1 MWQDGK
7 VCHAVYRRARI
18 CPAEVKA
25 MEYHHKIGEEHIDME
40 KQFTVQTNGL
50 CKEYDGRAVL
60 NRMNIN
66 VSAGEIYGI
75 LGANGA
81 GKTTLLKL
89 LAGLLEPTEGEAYI
103 LGKNTWEDR
112 NAVLSD
118 IGSLIEVPVFYE
130 HLPAAENLSI
140 HLEYMSRDADVR
152 KMLERVGLGDVG
164 NKPVSKFSLGMRQR
178 LGIARS
184 MIHKPKVLLLDEPI
198 NGLDPVAIREMRELF
213 ISLKNEGITV
223 LLSSHILSEIEQTV
237 DRVAVIANGSLI
249 LEANMNDFKV
259 EHQSNLEDF
268 LIKKMSGGK

>member
-1 MWQDGK
+1 
-7 VCHAVYRRARI
+7 
-18 CPAEVKA
+18 
-25 MEYHHKIGEEHIDME
+25 ME

-249 LEANMNDFKV
+249 LEANMNDLKV